1 MEERRQY
8 QRVYLDEYDY
18 EYPCYIQYGDAQYS
32 VKLLDISQGGAR
44 FGMEYGQLPS
54 YEYSSGSIMRLIE
67 NSPEYMK
74 NIQYHV
80 VWQQGNEVGVSFG
93 EPLSTGY
100 TARQQD
106 FAPQYYYR

>member
-54 YEYSSGSIMRLIE
+54 YCQRQC
-67 NSPEYMK
+67 K
-74 NIQYHV
+74 ND
-80 VWQQGNEVGVSFG
+80 
-93 EPLSTGY
+93 PP
-100 TARQQD
+100 RQLKID
-106 FAPQYYYR
+106 PPWKN